1 MLLQILIITCAG
13 EEDASNV
20 KEETAKLAAKCL
32 PVGAALGLPPSELD
46 KISRNCP
53 RDCDEAL
60 FQVIIAWLRQSYD
73 MSRHGHPSWKKLVEA
88 VVSGGQNPA
97 LARKIAAAHRGKV
110 TSIMYFSVV
119 LTVDCVYSQ

>member
-1 MLLQILIITCAG
+1 MCAG

-20 KEETAKLAAKCL
+20 KEETAKLAAKFL
-32 PVGAALGLPPSELD
+32 PVGAVLGLPPSELD

-60 FQVIIAWLRQSYD
+60 FQVIVTWLRQSYD
-73 MSRHGHPSWKKLVEA
+73 VNKHGHPSWKTLVEA
-88 VVSGGQNPA
+88 VASEAGGQNPA

-110 TSIMYFSVV
+110 KSIKLSE
-119 LTVDCVYSQ
+119 